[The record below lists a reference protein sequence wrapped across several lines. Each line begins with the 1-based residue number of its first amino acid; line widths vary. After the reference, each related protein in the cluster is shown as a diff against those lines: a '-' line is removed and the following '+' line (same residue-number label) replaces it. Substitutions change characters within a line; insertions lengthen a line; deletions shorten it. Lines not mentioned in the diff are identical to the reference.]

1 MNNIAVSTSTTLA
14 PQASPLKPPILF
26 PSIFGI
32 ALLKKTPIKIR
43 SKFLINI
50 VCDEN
55 ETNWYAI
62 KINRKDIDTRD
73 SFLNPFQNFL

>member
-1 MNNIAVSTSTTLA
+1 MNKMVVSTRTILA

-32 ALLKKTPIKIR
+32 ALLKKIPIKIR
-43 SKFLINI
+43 NKFLINI
-50 VCDEN
+50 VCDVNEN
-55 ETNWYAI
+55 NWYPI
-62 KINRKDIDTRD
+62 KIKRKINEMKD

>member
-14 PQASPLKPPILF
+14 PQASPLNPPILL

-32 ALLKKTPIKIR
+32 EQLRKIPIKIR
-43 SKFLINI
+43 IKNLINI
-50 VCDEN
+50 AWVVI
-55 ETNWYAI
+55 ETNWYAMKI
-62 KINRKDIDTRD
+62 KRKIMEIKD

>member
-1 MNNIAVSTSTTLA
+1 MNNIVLSTSTILA

-32 ALLKKTPIKIR
+32 ALLKKIPIKIKN
-43 SKFLINI
+43 KFLINI
-50 VCDEN
+50 VFDEN
-55 ETNWYAI
+55 ETNWYPI
-62 KINRKDIDTRD
+62 KIKRKIMEIND